1 MDTELKKILKESH
14 IRLEFAP
21 LHCPG
26 LLVHGKDNKPD
37 VMIVNSSYDDEQA
50 KNVILHELGHM
61 MYDKDVQG
69 DYQSDDCA
77 HTCSEHSA
85 NSFLIHERVKQY
97 FALGN
102 DLQTANWLNFAQSI
116 GTKDY
121 FQVQEELSNLNFPH
135 AKLLVSL

>member
-77 HTCSEHSA
+77 HTYSEHSA

-121 FQVQEELSNLNFPH
+121 FQVQEELSKYKFEE
-135 AKLLVSL
+135 

>member
-102 DLQTANWLNFAQSI
+102 DLQTAN
-116 GTKDY
+116 
-121 FQVQEELSNLNFPH
+121 
-135 AKLLVSL
+135 

>member
-37 VMIVNSSYDDEQA
+37 VMIVNSSYDEQA

-121 FQVQEELSNLNFPH
+121 FQVQEELSKYKFEE
-135 AKLLVSL
+135 

>member
-1 MDTELKKILKESH
+1 MDTELKKLLKESN

-26 LLVHGKDNKPD
+26 LLVHGKNGKPD

-61 MYDKDVQG
+61 IYDKDVQG
-69 DYQSDDCA
+69 DYKTDDC
-77 HTCSEHSA
+77 TRSCSEHGA

-102 DLQTANWLNFAQSI
+102 DFQTANWLDFAKSI
-116 GTKDY
+116 GTQDY
-121 FQVQEELSNLNFPH
+121 FQVQEELNKYKFEE
-135 AKLLVSL
+135 

>member
-69 DYQSDDCA
+69 DYQRDDCA

-121 FQVQEELSNLNFPH
+121 FQVQEELSKYKFED
-135 AKLLVSL
+135 